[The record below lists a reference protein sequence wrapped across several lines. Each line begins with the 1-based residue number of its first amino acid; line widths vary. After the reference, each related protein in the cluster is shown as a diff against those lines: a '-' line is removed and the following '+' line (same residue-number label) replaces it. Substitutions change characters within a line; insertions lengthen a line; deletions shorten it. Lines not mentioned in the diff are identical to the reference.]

1 MKPLASHVHPES
13 IWKNKHFVFLCSGTT
28 IVDLTFHLYNL
39 ALPIIIYEL
48 SKSPL
53 AMSTMRAIDLVP
65 HIFLGI
71 FIGVVVDRVNRKKM
85 MVLSIWIQI
94 MILLALAILLKFNVI
109 SIWSLY
115 ICGFILTT
123 FNYLFWN
130 TFHTVLP
137 LIVHKDQLISANASI
152 SFLYTFVNMIGPG
165 LAGFILISLGY
176 TSSLIATAAS
186 LFLLFIFVFRVKIP
200 NNESTKLH
208 KSKSS
213 IWNDMK
219 DGFHQLRQTQLLW
232 NITIV
237 NLFIN
242 IASSLSGAVL
252 IFFALDHLDAS
263 KSNIGFI
270 LSASGVG
277 GILAATVIKRL
288 TKRFNRQRLVLFG
301 IGLAAFGQFIL
312 FTSYHWYVLM
322 TGMFFIGFSSTF
334 MNINFLTLK
343 QELTPPHILGRVNGI
358 SSMIM
363 KAAAPIS
370 FLSAGWLGEL
380 IKINYIFLGSS
391 FMLLV
396 LFIIFSFL
404 LFKNSNIHMSGE
416 NF

>member
-1 MKPLASHVHPES
+1 MKQIASHARPDS

-94 MILLALAILLKFNVI
+94 TILLALALLLKFNVI

-165 LAGFILISLGY
+165 LAGFILIAFGY
-176 TSSLIATAAS
+176 TSSLVVTAAS
-186 LFLLFIFVFRVKIP
+186 LFLLFVFVFRVKIP
-200 NNESTKLH
+200 NNENPKPH
-208 KSKSS
+208 HSKSS
-213 IWNDMK
+213 IWNDMIA
-219 DGFHQLRQTQLLW
+219 GFHQLRQTHLLW

-242 IASSLSGAVL
+242 IATSLSGAVL
-252 IFFALDHLDAS
+252 IFYALDRLDAS

-277 GILAATVIKRL
+277 GILAAAVIKRL
-288 TKRFNRQRLVLFG
+288 TKRFKRQRLVLFG

-322 TGMFFIGFSSTF
+322 AGMFFIGFSSTF

-391 FMLLV
+391 FMLLA